1 MSGLGR
7 FASAKGHSGGRRPL
21 RGLSGRL
28 REGSWHFS
36 SGPGERVRGRESV
49 QTPSFLSLW
58 LYPWWQG
65 MFSVFFKAR
74 AEVFWRLFSGMF
86 QRTFSKG
93 LPLWHL
99 AVSPS
104 LIISFETGGLGRG
117 MEDWDLSCS
126 FVTLPSAPLL
136 WVAGPPSSLLLH
148 LPSSTSLP
156 SGSQERARWEAGR
169 EGEERANFS
178 LRCPAALL
186 CMPSSFSLFFGKAE
200 NKHFCNT
207 DL

>member
-21 RGLSGRL
+21 GGLSGRL
-28 REGSWHFS
+28 REGSWCFS

-49 QTPSFLSLW
+49 QTPSFLSPW
-58 LYPWWQG
+58 VMLYPWWQG

-74 AEVFWRLFSGMF
+74 AEVFWRIFSGMF

-104 LIISFETGGLGRG
+104 LIISFEAGGLGRG
-117 MEDWDLSCS
+117 MEDWDLSC
-126 FVTLPSAPLL
+126 FFPMGLYIQRKEADVNRQVNQVTK
-136 WVAGPPSSLLLH
+136 
-148 LPSSTSLP
+148 
-156 SGSQERARWEAGR
+156 QERTRQWSE
-169 EGEERANFS
+169 
-178 LRCPAALL
+178 LW
-186 CMPSSFSLFFGKAE
+186 GK
-200 NKHFCNT
+200 
-207 DL
+207 